1 MTYYSFAFLNSQRG
15 QLVWSVGFDTFRAMG
30 GKGLRGG
37 KGLAV
42 VETWARQAL
51 ILQIFAHPGGKG
63 LVRPSINKPRT
74 VDCTYFDKI
83 CCQQIG
89 CCMLW

>member
-51 ILQIFAHPGGKG
+51 ICL
-63 LVRPSINKPRT
+63 LYTSPSPR
-74 VDCTYFDKI
+74 DA
-83 CCQQIG
+83 
-89 CCMLW
+89 